1 MKNRIITA
9 AILAASLLG
18 FPVQKANAAEPYE
31 TYSYDS
37 MGNAVPSQAGYA
49 PERTVSG
56 HDLGVG
62 AMDSPEDIFFAQDGF
77 FYIADSGN
85 NRIIVTDSGLSSAV
99 RVYSE
104 FRCED
109 GTVTTLN
116 QPKGVYV
123 SAERDRLYIAD
134 SENSRV
140 LISTLEGEVVSELS
154 YPDSTLYTAP
164 TFKPQKVIA
173 DKAGNVYTVVNNTT
187 GAAMFSPDGEFTGFY
202 GANRVEPTAE
212 VIGSRIK
219 SFFMSDEKKLR
230 RTRNIPSGITGFD
243 ISGDFIYTCTASS
256 TQQTDTVKKLN
267 AAGSNI
273 FAKLEAVFGDT
284 KPMYDTSHNQL
295 LASAMTDIEISS
307 DGCINCLDLTAGR
320 IFRYDEDCELMF
332 IVGGKAEQ
340 LGGFDT
346 PSAIESCGER
356 LYVADSVK
364 DTITVFRETAFGRTV
379 NKAAS
384 LYSEGFYEEA
394 LEPWYE
400 VLSRDGNYRR
410 ANIGVASALLRKGDY
425 RGAMEYAKKADSSE
439 LYNKAFEG
447 YRREFL
453 REHFGRIFLGA
464 AVICAAGFAVFRLR
478 KKRRSSSGGGE
489 PQ

>member
-9 AILAASLLG
+9 AVSAALLLS
-18 FPVQKANAAEPYE
+18 FSVQRADAAAPYE

-49 PERTVSG
+49 PERAVSG
-56 HDLGVG
+56 YDLGVG
-62 AMDSPEDIFFAQDGF
+62 AMDAPEDIFMADDGL
-77 FYIADSGN
+77 FYIVDSGN
-85 NRIIVTDSGLSSAV
+85 NRIIAADSELTSAV
-99 RVYSE
+99 RTYSE
-104 FRCED
+104 FRYED

-116 QPKGVYV
+116 QPKGIYV
-123 SAERDRLYIAD
+123 CAKTDRMYVAD
-134 SENSRV
+134 TENSRV
-140 LISTLEGEVVSELS
+140 LVTTLDGEVVSELL

-173 DKAGNVYTVVNNTT
+173 DKAGNVYTIVNNTT

-202 GANRVEPTAE
+202 GANRVEPTSE

-243 ISGDFIYTCTASS
+243 ISGDFIYTCTASN

-284 KPMYDTSHNQL
+284 KPMYDTSRNQL

-307 DGCINCLDLTAGR
+307 DGCINCLDLTMGR
-320 IFRYDEDCELMF
+320 IFRYDEDGELMF
-332 IVGGKAEQ
+332 IIGGKAEQ

-346 PSAIESCGER
+346 VSAIESYGER
-356 LYVADSVK
+356 LYASDSVK
-364 DTITVFRETAFGRTV
+364 DTITVFRETSFGRAV
-379 NKAAS
+379 NKAVS
-384 LYSEGFYEEA
+384 LYGQGYYEEA

-410 ANIGVASALLRKGDY
+410 ANTGVAMALLRKGDY
-425 RGAMEYAKKADSSE
+425 EGAMEYAKKADSSE
-439 LYNKAFEG
+439 IYNKAFEG

-453 REHFGRIFLGA
+453 SEHFGRIFLGA
-464 AVICAAGFAVFRLR
+464 AVVCAAGFAVFRLR
-478 KKRRSSSGGGE
+478 KKRRSSRGGE